1 MKVLHDRC
9 RMEEASVVEG
19 EAMGLMLS
27 SSSGKAEERLLLKA
41 VFKGLKVRDVV
52 SPGAGMKVRGI
63 AQRVSGWIVS
73 TMLTVGDIESVAS

>member
-1 MKVLHDRC
+1 MKVLHDRN

-27 SSSGKAEERLLLKA
+27 GSSGKAEERLLLKA

-63 AQRVSGWIVS
+63 AQRVSGWRVS
-73 TMLTVGDIESVAS
+73 TTLIVGDIELVAS

>member
-1 MKVLHDRC
+1 MKVLHDGC

-52 SPGAGMKVRGI
+52 RPGAGMKVRGI
-63 AQRVSGWIVS
+63 AQRVPGWMVS
-73 TMLTVGDIESVAS
+73 TMLIVGDIELVAS

>member
-1 MKVLHDRC
+1 MKVLHDRN

-27 SSSGKAEERLLLKA
+27 GSSGKAEERLLLKA

-63 AQRVSGWIVS
+63 AKRVSGWRVS
-73 TMLTVGDIESVAS
+73 TMLIVGDIELVAS

>member
-1 MKVLHDRC
+1 MKVSYDRC
-9 RMEEASVVEG
+9 RMEEASVVER

-27 SSSGKAEERLLLKA
+27 SSSGKAEERLLLKV

-63 AQRVSGWIVS
+63 AQRVSGWMVS
-73 TMLTVGDIESVAS
+73 TMLTVGDIEMVAS